1 MDFLE
6 EKKVTALVWATSAFH
21 LVANSGVLE
30 KKVPS
35 HLRTVILGGEALQA
49 KQLNRWRAALPA
61 VQYTNLYGPTE
72 VTVDCT
78 WYPIQREF
86 ADGERIPIG
95 RACANKE
102 VFLLDEHLQPVPP
115 GQPGELCVRGIG
127 LAKGYFGQ
135 WDKTRSAFIQDPRNP
150 NYPDLIYRTGD
161 LAVMDEAGLFT
172 FLTRQDGQIKH
183 MGYRIELGEIETV
196 LNSIPSMEEVAC
208 LFDPERDRIHCIYTG
223 SQESK
228 DIAKLAR
235 ASLPRYMVPNLY
247 HKVAVMPHNPN
258 GKIDRPKL
266 KEEWIH
272 GNDHRL

>member
-49 KQLNRWRAALPA
+49 KQLNRWRAACQP

-95 RACANKE
+95 RPAPTKRSFSWMSTSSPCPQDSRGSSASGASGS
-102 VFLLDEHLQPVPP
+102 
-115 GQPGELCVRGIG
+115 GQGI
-127 LAKGYFGQ
+127 FGQ

-150 NYPDLIYRTGD
+150 TTPILSTEPATWR
-161 LAVMDEAGLFT
+161 
-172 FLTRQDGQIKH
+172 
-183 MGYRIELGEIETV
+183 
-196 LNSIPSMEEVAC
+196 
-208 LFDPERDRIHCIYTG
+208 
-223 SQESK
+223 
-228 DIAKLAR
+228 
-235 ASLPRYMVPNLY
+235 
-247 HKVAVMPHNPN
+247 
-258 GKIDRPKL
+258 
-266 KEEWIH
+266 
-272 GNDHRL
+272 